1 MQAAAASAA
10 SNETGDS
17 IHKTGALR
25 RTQKPDK
32 VELSKAAG
40 EREAARNKEQ
50 ACTGHA
56 TNTKRIA

>member
-1 MQAAAASAA
+1 MQQAAA

-32 VELSKAAG
+32 VEMAEKEG
-40 EREAARNKEQ
+40 ERERGARSRPARGMQ
-50 ACTGHA
+50 QTLSALHDFA
-56 TNTKRIA
+56 